1 MNDMVEA
8 IERWPI
14 AVAGEVAD
22 CRGRRSGQTMWS
34 LMKMSPRVLN
44 LTKGFYN

>member
-1 MNDMVEA
+1 VNDMVEA

-22 CRGRRSGQTMWS
+22 WRGRSGQTMWS